1 MPIWLAFII
10 LIVGLLL
17 LVKGADI
24 FVEGASNV
32 AHFLGISTLVIGL
45 TVVAFGTSLPEAA
58 VSISSQIQNLDDVS
72 LCNVVGSSIFNL
84 LLILGISA
92 LIYPL
97 VVKKDIL
104 KRDFPLSIL
113 SIIVLILMLLFIPAN
128 SIKAIT
134 RVEGLLLFLSLIA
147 YTVYIVRKSLKE
159 VKQNNEINLDNGIEV
174 ELPITLTK
182 QKAIIYTILG
192 LIGIV
197 GGGILVTNGAKEI
210 ALYFEM
216 SEWLVGLTIVS
227 IGTSLP
233 ELITSIVAALKKE
246 VDIAVGNIVG
256 SNFFNLLFVLGASSL
271 IKPIKFNKDALFDLI
286 FLGAST
292 VIVLLLTLRKKK
304 LDKLEGL
311 ILLLMYFAY
320 FTFIII
326 RELN

>member
-58 VSISSQIQNLDDVS
+58 VRISSQIQNLDDVS

>member
-72 LCNVVGSSIFNL
+72 LGNVVGSSIFNL

-210 ALYFEM
+210 ALYFGM